1 MNKLTLS
8 DFSGGIQEA
17 SGPGDFTE
25 RQWSQ
30 LKGFVPESEVS
41 FVSQWPAQIIGTE
54 TGFKAVYP
62 LSSPVGTFLVG
73 IKAPDELDE
82 GTIWWCKAPASD
94 ALYTE
99 TDDVVWTQITTAQNV
114 GVKVGDN
121 DKADQPALTITP
133 NPDFRFIC
141 SIPFEVY
148 KYAVEPTNG
157 TATNFSTDTTLATT
171 PKSVVSA
178 VLIHSRRHSDGAGSY
193 TAVEDQMAVVAYVD
207 PYASSGVGDVKVCTF
222 PNWRRMPQNAG
233 AFLNVK
239 DYTGSTTLFNGYGLA
254 TRTGVPGIGNDFH
267 PYTYLDGSGTLLPG
281 RGTIPRG
288 NVGVS
293 WGGLLIL
300 GDVEWRSDKATTA
313 AATNPIV
320 ADNTAYFSLDDTI
333 TAPYRSYIYYSED
346 DIDTWD
352 PRSVLR
358 AGTSDTVVVGMHVL
372 DKTLIVITSSG
383 GEGDGLISF
392 RGQLADLHPY
402 AGTPN
407 PFAIK
412 REIIRGGLGGVT
424 PDEEALGHRSMSC
437 VWAEAGVVVFVDRL
451 GGVWYTDGDK
461 CDRLDRFG
469 PKAPSLA
476 SLQDHVAS
484 VGKHLF
490 VWRDGR
496 LLVFTLLVSSGEAGS
511 GCWTEFV
518 APTEGVSS
526 MVGLGEELF
535 FVSDGDVWRY
545 TANGPDAERGMLNG
559 VQQDLVVS
567 TPTIGDPDEHSRKHW
582 HRFGMTFETPTG
594 CEVRTVRVQASGS
607 LNYTTAPA
615 TYTTTL
621 NRAYSAGFR
630 DFVLPAGIGKQVI
643 ASATTT
649 FRGYV
654 RLQEAAFWIT
664 GQEPKR

>member
-30 LKGFVPESEVS
+30 LKGFIPESEVS

-62 LSSPVGTFLVG
+62 LPSPLGTFLVG

-121 DKADQPALTITP
+121 DKADQPAITITP

-157 TATNFSTDTTLATT
+157 TATNFSTDTVLSTS
-171 PKSVVSA
+171 PKAVVSA
-178 VLIHSRRHSDGAGSY
+178 VLIHSRRYSTGTGSY
-193 TAVEDQMAVVAYVD
+193 TAVENQMAVVAYVD
-207 PYASSGVGDVKVCTF
+207 PYAASGVGEVKACTF

-239 DYTGSTTLFNGYGLA
+239 DHTGATALFNGYGLM
-254 TRTGVPGIGNDFH
+254 TRTGTPAAINDFH
-267 PYTYLDGSGTLLPG
+267 PYTYLDNSGTLLPG
-281 RGTIPRG
+281 KGTIPRG

-300 GDVEWRSDKATTA
+300 GDIEWRSDKAATA
-313 AATNPIV
+313 AATNPV
-320 ADNTAYFSLDDTI
+320 VGDNTAYFSLDDSI

-372 DKTLIVITSSG
+372 DKTLIVITSNG

-402 AGTPN
+402 FGTPN
-407 PFAIK
+407 PFAVK
-412 REIIRGGLGGVT
+412 RELIRGGLGGIT

-476 SLQDHVAS
+476 SLADHVAS

-496 LLVFTLLVSSGEAGS
+496 LLAFTLLVSSGEAGS

-518 APTEGVSS
+518 APAEGVTS
-526 MVGLGEELF
+526 MVGCGEELF

-559 VQQDLVVS
+559 VQADLTVS
-567 TPTIGDPDEHSRKHW
+567 TPTIGDPDEHERKHW

-594 CEVRTVRVQASGS
+594 CEVRTVRVQAAGA
-607 LNYTTAPA
+607 LTYTTAPA
-615 TYTTTL
+615 THTVTL
-621 NRAYSAGFR
+621 NRAYAAGFR

-654 RLQEAAFWIT
+654 RLQEAAFWVT